1 SERPSRLVSL
11 LNRPIVARAL
21 IAFLAVWIGAH
32 TQLRANEATPY
43 ERGLF
48 YRTLLVQRLWP
59 SQSALSRAMGISM
72 SNLSRMLGLARI
84 PSEIVDA
91 MGGPKALTF
100 RVGEVILA
108 TIDATGEK
116 KVIERAREAVTIGYR
131 EMEDLLEYIV
141 ADRVPEQ
148 TFSRVRVRL
157 ARDRKSLR
165 VDLPGIERLLP
176 HLPALEDWLTTS
188 LVRFEVKLATHLN
201 ASATKERHRRAP

>member
-1 SERPSRLVSL
+1 MTRPLNAIAPQSKRAAVS
-11 LNRPIVARAL
+11 VHA
-21 IAFLAVWIGAH
+21 
-32 TQLRANEATPY
+32 QLRANEATPY

-48 YRTLLVQRLWP
+48 YRRLLVQRLWP
-59 SQSALSRAMGISM
+59 SQSTLSRAMGISM
-72 SNLSRMLGLARI
+72 SNLSRMLSLARI

-91 MGGPKALTF
+91 LGGPKALTY

-131 EMEDLLEYIV
+131 DMDDLLEYIV
-141 ADRVPEQ
+141 ADRVPQQ

-157 ARDRKSLR
+157 VRDRKSLR

-176 HLPALEDWLTTS
+176 HLPALEDWLTSS
-188 LVRFEVKLATHLN
+188 LVMFEVRLATHLN
-201 ASATKERHRRAP
+201 TSATRVRQRRAK